1 MRGRSAAA
9 LTAMVLAVGLVLAG
23 CSDTGAHPAPGRAH
37 IPTLAYYY
45 QWFTPSSW
53 DRAKVDYPLV
63 GRYSSDDE
71 AVMRRQIAQA
81 KAAGID
87 GFIVSWKDLPVNNRR
102 LEALM
107 TVARP
112 MGFKLA
118 VIYEGL
124 NFGRAPLPARKVDA
138 DLQMFLREY
147 AADPVFRIFDKPLV
161 IWSGTW
167 KFSAGDIER
176 VTRPLRRSLLVLA
189 SEKSPQG
196 YARVARSVDGDAY
209 YWSSVDPA
217 ANSGYPARLA
227 AMSDTVH
234 RSGGRWIAPFA
245 PGFDARLVGGTREVP
260 RRDGVT
266 LRQEYA
272 AAVSSSPDALGLIS
286 WNEFSE
292 NTHVEPSRKNGDQY
306 LTVLSALS
314 RGGEVPASPL
324 AEDSS
329 AAAGGGG
336 SMTELLALG
345 GFALLLLLLA
355 GVRYA
360 RRDTTGQAPA
370 PAAPYGPAKPPRRRL
385 ASYLTWRR
393 VTALGVVAG
402 VVVTGATVDTVR
414 RAPDGPD
421 RRTPL
426 YLGAQPV
433 KVGGSAVVAAA
444 GDIACPADK
453 ALLEEERTR
462 PDSCRTELT
471 AALLTSVSPDAV
483 LPLGDNQYPAGTL
496 KDFLV
501 SYDKTWGAFRKI
513 TYPVP
518 GNHEYGTP
526 GATGYFSYFGA
537 RAGEPGKGYYSY
549 DLGAWHVVAL
559 NSECQSV
566 GGCGADSPQAT
577 WLKQDLA
584 AHPRACTMAYWHRPR
599 FSSGTHGNNLDNDPL
614 WRILAAARADLV
626 LGGHDHDYER
636 FAPLDAAGRPDA
648 AHGMTEFVVGTGGD
662 SHYKLQLPDVGSDLR
677 LKGHYGVLRL
687 QLTDGAFSWKFLTVP
702 NGAVADA
709 GTTTCR

>member
-1 MRGRSAAA
+1 MLRRQRGPS
-9 LTAMVLAVGLVLAG
+9 
-23 CSDTGAHPAPGRAH
+23 PAPGRAH

-107 TVARP
+107 TVARS

-124 NFGRAPLPARKVDA
+124 NFGRAPLPAQKVDA
-138 DLQMFLREY
+138 DLQMFLRDY

-245 PGFDARLVGGTREVP
+245 PGFDARLVGGTREVL
-260 RRDGVT
+260 RRDGAT

-292 NTHVEPSRKNGDQY
+292 NTHVEPSRKNGDRY

-314 RGGEVPASPL
+314 RGGAVPVSPL

-329 AAAGGGG
+329 AAAGGGGG

-360 RRDTTGQAPA
+360 QRGRSRQDPA
-370 PAAPYGPAKPPRRRL
+370 SAASSGPGTPYGPAKPPRRRL

-402 VVVTGATVDTVR
+402 VVVTGATVDTAR
-414 RAPDGPD
+414 RAADGPD
-421 RRTPL
+421 RRTPF

-433 KVGGSAVVAAA
+433 KAGGSAVVAAA
-444 GDIACPADK
+444 GDIACPADRT
-453 ALLEEERTR
+453 LLEEERTR
-462 PDSCRTELT
+462 PDSCRTNLT
-471 AALLTSVSPDAV
+471 AALLKSASPDAV

-496 KDFLV
+496 KDFLA

-526 GATGYFSYFGA
+526 GAAGYFSYFGA

-559 NSECQSV
+559 NSECQHV

-599 FSSGTHGNNLDNDPL
+599 FSSGTHGNNLDNDAL

-648 AHGMTEFVVGTGGD
+648 AQGMTEFVVGTGGD
-662 SHYKLQLPDVGSDLR
+662 SHYKLHLPDVGSDLR

-687 QLTDGAFSWKFLTVP
+687 QLTDGAFSWTFLTVP